1 MRKKGVIN
9 TVNQDKCDGCGV
21 CADNCPVEI
30 LRVKDG
36 KIEMSEP
43 EMCTNCRICV
53 EVCPHQVLEA
63 Q

>member
-1 MRKKGVIN
+1 VIN
-9 TVNQDKCDGCGV
+9 TFNQDKCDGCGV

-36 KIEMSEP
+36 MIEMSEP
-43 EMCTNCRICV
+43 EMFTNCGICF
-53 EVCPHQVLEA
+53 EVRPHQVFEA